1 VTRRRLAF
9 GAALVAFLAVSVLVA
24 RWLSA
29 EGAERAQVLRL
40 LRAQA
45 RGDTAGMARELGR
58 CDAAC
63 RRLAARLRRP
73 GDVEIVRYDSATA
86 RSFGTK
92 TGPTRVVW
100 RTPSTLTVVQCVTV
114 ARSGSPADRRVRLTG
129 LSGPI
134 ERQGS
139 C

>member
-1 VTRRRLAF
+1 VTRRRLAL
-9 GAALVAFLAVSVLVA
+9 GAALLAFLAVSVVLA
-24 RWLSA
+24 RWLQA
-29 EGAERAQVLRL
+29 DGAERAKVLRL

-45 RGDTAGMARELGR
+45 RGDADAMARELER
-58 CDAAC
+58 CDPAC

-73 GDVEIVRYDSATA
+73 GEVEIVRYDSATA
-86 RSFGTK
+86 RSFGTT

-100 RTPSTLTVVQCVTV
+100 RTPRTLTFVQCVTV
-114 ARSGSPADRRVRLTG
+114 ERSGSAADRRVRLTG

-134 ERQGS
+134 ARQGG

>member
-1 VTRRRLAF
+1 VTRRRLAL
-9 GAALVAFLAVSVLVA
+9 GAALLAFLAVSVVLA
-24 RWLSA
+24 RWLQA
-29 EGAERAQVLRL
+29 DGAERAKVLRL

-45 RGDTAGMARELGR
+45 RGDADAMARELER
-58 CDAAC
+58 CDPAC

-73 GDVEIVRYDSATA
+73 GEVEIVRYDSATA
-86 RSFGTK
+86 RSFGTT

-100 RTPSTLTVVQCVTV
+100 RTPRTLTFVQCVTV
-114 ARSGSPADRRVRLTG
+114 ERSGSPADRRVRLTG

-134 ERQGS
+134 ARQGS